1 MVPSCGREI
10 VTNDD
15 RLPLVNQNSCQSPQP
30 EKSSQI
36 SFEGPTSGANDFDK
50 AQILAA
56 ADDPWA
62 TRLRTGGASK
72 GGSVGR
78 IW

>member
-1 MVPSCGREI
+1 MTTDCHWSI
-10 VTNDD
+10 KIHAS
-15 RLPLVNQNSCQSPQP
+15 RLGQENPVKSALKGQP
-30 EKSSQI
+30 
-36 SFEGPTSGANDFDK
+36 PGANDFDK